1 MKKLLPFVLATVA
14 FLLPF
19 FTYAQ
24 VFSQNQVINP
34 PYGVGVVMS
43 TSTGSGAKLFASSS
57 PSLAS
62 IYASSTS
69 ATSSIAHLSVAQL
82 AIGSLSGVLRAT
94 AGYITTALVNLTSD
108 VTGILPAAN
117 GGTGASSL
125 TGLITTSDLASA
137 LISQFT
143 NDAGYL
149 TSASIFGY
157 PFPSNATS
165 TSIAFNGGLSGAL
178 TGNAS
183 TATALQNA
191 RTING
196 VSFNGTANIV
206 VASTTLLADSSTFS
220 GNDTFSNTI
229 TGSISGNAGTVTNGV
244 YTTTFPTL
252 FDNRLSAT
260 TTLPNLTTLA
270 SLSLPLSQTTGTLSV
285 SRGGT
290 GSTTLSGILKGNG
303 TGVVATAIPGTDYVT
318 GSGTL
323 GNCVEWGASN
333 TLTDA
338 GTACGTGGGTS
349 GLSTTS
355 PISGSNLLV
364 YSASG
369 AGAAYG
375 VATSTLTAGTGLTGS
390 FTQIGSG
397 GSVALSVP
405 VSIANGGTA
414 TSSAVTNGVYYNN
427 GTNAEADSL
436 LTFNNSTQVFTVGTG
451 GSVGVSANSNGNT
464 GITLRGFNSGTGIA
478 NAAGLT
484 FASSGGR
491 TFEFG
496 NISASRTTND
506 MLVFGVPSPNTV
518 STLVGINA
526 TSTPGAL
533 LSVAG
538 SAGGT
543 TPLFMLSTSTAAF
556 ATSTAFEIDQNG
568 NVALLNGTTLT
579 TPKLT
584 IGSLSGVLKAA
595 SGVVSTAANGTDYTL
610 TTAQSCTNQ
619 VITALTAAGG
629 STCATVSNAML
640 ANSTIGA
647 TSPNST
653 LSFGSAAALG
663 ATFTGDLNLAH
674 SNSWS
679 ALQLFANAST
689 SLASFT
695 NTAYFGA
702 TATTTINADGLG
714 SIKISGT
721 GNITDTPLATAAGTF
736 VAADATGKLIATTTP
751 TGSNFFT
758 NSSIYTY
765 LSTGTNIGVGTS
777 TPSSILTID
786 DEQTSSLKIYAW
798 GGGGGGGSS
807 GGANFSGGGGGA
819 GAYVVTTISSPA
831 PSYVVDVA
839 SGGGG
844 GSSTVSGAGGTGYA
858 TGGIGAPSH
867 YSGGG
872 GGSSA
877 FGTAVIACGGGGG
890 GSGPYGSGSG
900 TTGGN
905 GATGTSGGAGGYNS
919 QAGLGGGG
927 GAGATNG
934 SAGANSA
941 AGAGGTGCTTTSGT
955 NGNGSDSPNSG
966 TNFGGGGSSAGASGN
981 GISAT
986 TATGA
991 AGSGG
996 AAGGSS
1002 SGGNGTAGTVL
1013 NSGGG
1018 GGGNPTSA
1026 GNGGAGAQP
1035 GAGGGGAGALAGAGA
1050 SGEVIAVFTSSSGAI
1065 STTTYST
1072 VGTFTFTTPSSPA
1085 AFSVWLSGK
1094 NTMSIDQYG
1103 HLITGGSSPTCGTG
1117 CTSIQGDDKT
1127 MRILTGSSVL
1137 SVTVNFAN
1145 VWTESP
1151 ICIPTDMSGVN
1162 TGVEAS
1168 TTVSSVT
1175 LTLATA
1181 LTTKYIGV
1189 ICQQSN
1195 NFTF

>member
-1 MKKLLPFVLATVA
+1 MCHRVRTYDSMLKKIVLLVLAFAAFPIVA
-14 FLLPF
+14 YATPVSWDFTSNILQPLLSGATALVKADHFQATSTTPSLF
-19 FTYAQ
+19 PYASTTAISGTALCLGTDCRTTWPSGSVSSVFGRTGVITAQSGDYNTSQVTESGNLYFTNARAQ
-24 VFSQNQVINP
+24 GAVSATYPVLDSSGIFSLAFGTTTTNNWSNLQTFNGGATLANNVTLSGVTGSTQCLHVNTLGQVSGT
-34 PYGVGVVMS
+34 GVDCGSSSGGVTSIATTYPITGGTITTTGTIGFNGLS
-43 TSTGSGAKLFASSS
+43 TSTPWTNGFL
-57 PSLAS
+57 P
-62 IYASSTS
+62 
-69 ATSSIAHLSVAQL
+69 
-82 AIGSLSGVLRAT
+82 
-94 AGYITTALVNLTSD
+94 YIT
-108 VTGILPAAN
+108 
-117 GGTGASSL
+117 
-125 TGLITTSDLASA
+125 
-137 LISQFT
+137 
-143 NDAGYL
+143 
-149 TSASIFGY
+149 
-157 PFPSNATS
+157 
-165 TSIAFNGGLSGAL
+165 
-178 TGNAS
+178 
-183 TATALQNA
+183 
-191 RTING
+191 
-196 VSFNGTANIV
+196 
-206 VASTTLLADSSTFS
+206 S
-220 GNDTFSNTI
+220 GN
-229 TGSISGNAGTVTNGV
+229 
-244 YTTTFPTL
+244 TL
-252 FDNRLSAT
+252 M
-260 TTLPNLTTLA
+260 
-270 SLSLPLSQTTGTLSV
+270 
-285 SRGGT
+285 
-290 GSTTLSGILKGNG
+290 
-303 TGVVATAIPGTDYVT
+303 
-318 GSGTL
+318 
-323 GNCVEWGASN
+323 
-333 TLTDA
+333 
-338 GTACGTGGGTS
+338 
-349 GLSTTS
+349 
-355 PISGSNLLV
+355 
-364 YSASG
+364 
-369 AGAAYG
+369 G
-375 VATSTLTAGTGLTGS
+375 VATSSLSASGPIGLTG
-390 FTQIGSG
+390 TAG
-397 GSVALSVP
+397 ALV
-405 VSIANGGTA
+405 GGTSLTITCSTCNTSNA
-414 TSSAVTNGVYYNN
+414 TVSSVGL
-427 GTNAEADSL
+427 SSS
-436 LTFNNSTQVFTVGTG
+436 NST
-451 GSVGVSANSNGNT
+451 
-464 GITLRGFNSGTGIA
+464 
-478 NAAGLT
+478 
-484 FASSGGR
+484 
-491 TFEFG
+491 
-496 NISASRTTND
+496 
-506 MLVFGVPSPNTV
+506 
-518 STLVGINA
+518 
-526 TSTPGAL
+526 
-533 LSVAG
+533 
-538 SAGGT
+538 
-543 TPLFMLSTSTAAF
+543 
-556 ATSTAFEIDQNG
+556 
-568 NVALLNGTTLT
+568 
-579 TPKLT
+579 LT
-584 IGSLSGVLKAA
+584 IGSTPVTTSG
-595 SGVVSTAANGTDYTL
+595 TL
-610 TTAQSCTNQ
+610 TA
-619 VITALTAAGG
+619 
-629 STCATVSNAML
+629 
-640 ANSTIGA
+640 
-647 TSPNST
+647 
-653 LSFGSAAALG
+653 
-663 ATFTGDLNLAH
+663 DLNLSHA
-674 SNSWS
+674 NIWS
-679 ALQLFANAST
+679 ALQSFSNSST
-689 SLASFT
+689 SFASQT
-695 NTAYFGA
+695 NTSWFGA

-1195 NFTF
+1195 NFSF